1 MKSFAG
7 IAFLVC
13 VVSIGGALT
22 RPAAAASPEELI
34 LQRLDAL
41 EKENATLRARVNHL
55 EAVKAVT
62 AARHPSTA
70 ATQPSQQNAENLAA
84 APVMP
89 PVTSPPRLV
98 DQAIDVVPAGPQ
110 HRFEISGSLLYLQPG
125 AGNLEYGTL
134 ISPLP
139 ITSPNWSN
147 QSLKPGFSPAFGVG
161 FRYIANAANDIDLNW
176 THLNTMTTDWFM
188 ASPTQMVGPPY
199 LIGPNSSP
207 YSIGQGSA
215 RFDYDAITLD
225 GGHTF
230 CTECPFQLRV
240 FGGVEFARIGQE
252 VSGLFLSTDGSDSS
266 GYTNHSLFTG
276 VGPRLGVKGQ
286 YAFGDF
292 SLIGEAGAAG
302 LIGTMKSHLDFTT
315 NTPAV
320 GPNAQAI
327 FSPNQMLVVPSI
339 DARMAVAYTFPS
351 GSYGQFKLEAGY
363 KAAVYFDAI
372 SNYALT
378 QISTT
383 IPVTGVFLATEQHS
397 FSNFTN
403 HGPYMTGTWAF

>member
-13 VVSIGGALT
+13 LVSIGGALT

-41 EKENATLRARVNHL
+41 EKENATLRSRVNHL
-55 EAVKAVT
+55 EAAKAAA
-62 AARHPSTA
+62 AARHPVPA
-70 ATQPSQQNAENLAA
+70 ATQPSQNSENLAA
-84 APVMP
+84 APLTAP
-89 PVTSPPRLV
+89 PKLV
-98 DQAIDVVPAGPQ
+98 DQVTEVTPASPQ
-110 HRFEISGSLLYLQPG
+110 HRYEISASMLFLQPG

-139 ITSPNWSN
+139 LTAPNWSN
-147 QSLKPGFSPAFGVG
+147 QSLKPGFSPTFGVG
-161 FRYIANAANDIDLNW
+161 LRYIVNAANDVDLNW
-176 THLNTMTTDWFM
+176 THLNTMTTDSFT

-215 RFDYDAITLD
+215 RFDYDAITFD

-240 FGGVEFARIGQE
+240 FGGVELARINQE

-276 VGPRLGVKGQ
+276 AGPRLGVKGQ
-286 YAFGDF
+286 YTFGDF
-292 SLIGEAGAAG
+292 ALIGEAAAAG
-302 LIGTMKSHLDFTT
+302 LLGTSKSHLDFTT
-315 NTPAV
+315 NTPAI

-327 FSPNQMLVVPSI
+327 FSPNQTQFVPSI
-339 DARMAVAYTFPS
+339 DARMAIAYSFPS

-363 KAAVYFDAI
+363 KAAVYFDVI
-372 SNYALT
+372 SNYTLT

-397 FSNFTN
+397 FSNYTN
-403 HGPYMTGTWAF
+403 QGPYLTGTWAF